1 MILVSV
7 ERGDSTLYYGT
18 NNYTFGVSVSNKIT
32 GGGNPLIGRRV
43 RKKGSGRRG
52 LIYKYDFG
60 VYNSLPK
67 KLYN

>member
-18 NNYTFGVSVSNKIT
+18 NNYTFGVSISKLQGLV
-32 GGGNPLIGRRV
+32 NPLGRRV

-60 VYNSLPK
+60 VYMSLA
-67 KLYN
+67 